1 MFWLVTRDN
10 ENLIKFRVKNTIDRE
25 LFYIKWQISFGIIIK
40 KKHILNMI
48 SMILKYV
55 PTKSNLKTYIC
66 EVVFYLS
73 IFRFSNL
80 SVLKRVYMSKIA
92 SIL

>member
-1 MFWLVTRDN
+1 MANKLWN
-10 ENLIKFRVKNTIDRE
+10 NN
-25 LFYIKWQISFGIIIK
+25 K

-55 PTKSNLKTYIC
+55 PTKSNLKIIIC